1 MGRILLILVLIL
13 PAICAP
19 TQRFPLDAGEAMAEQ
34 RRKDTNM
41 QLTRTE
47 KVRRK
52 ANEENRCYNANGLKV
67 LFQNGDNKKNMFGHI
82 GIIEN
87 LLNRVPGHPHVF
99 FMCKNLPED
108 TLLDRGDEIY
118 VLGIDSSTTDS
129 DLEPAQQ

>member
-34 RRKDTNM
+34 QSRDTNK

-52 ANEENRCYNANGLKV
+52 ANEENRCYRLKV
-67 LFQNGDNKKNMFGHI
+67 LFQSGDNKKNMFGHI

-87 LLNRVPGHPHVF
+87 LLNRVPVHPHVF

-118 VLGIDSSTTDS
+118 VLGIDSSTADS